1 MAFPR
6 LPTQRRPWL
15 WLGGGAL
22 GLAVAVVLA
31 RGLVHRPPP
40 PLAPALP
47 IRTVTALG
55 RLEPIGEVRTI
66 AAPMASAGQAT
77 LLRLLVD
84 RGDQVKAGQLLAVL
98 DNQPQLENGVAVARA
113 ELNLARSRLAIARA
127 DAGSGEAS
135 QQAKVRSLEAQ
146 QRTAATEA
154 RRYES
159 LFASG
164 AISAEDR
171 DTRQLNLDT
180 ITAALQEARV
190 LLSRQQARSTAGA
203 GGIDL
208 DVEAS
213 QRSLEQ
219 AEANLKRASAARDDN
234 LIQAP
239 IDGTVLQVL
248 ARAGEAPG
256 SGGILQIG
264 QVRRMQVVAE
274 VYESD
279 LQRVKLG
286 QPVQITSP
294 ALQGPLQGRVGS
306 IGAIVLRQSVINTD
320 PSANNDNR
328 VVEVEAPLTEESNGR
343 AAGFTNLQVRAVI
356 GP

>member
-1 MAFPR
+1 M
-6 LPTQRRPWL
+6 
-15 WLGGGAL
+15 
-22 GLAVAVVLA
+22 
-31 RGLVHRPPP
+31 
-40 PLAPALP
+40 
-47 IRTVTALG
+47 
-55 RLEPIGEVRTI
+55 
-66 AAPMASAGQAT
+66 
-77 LLRLLVD
+77 
-84 RGDQVKAGQLLAVL
+84 KAGQLLAVL

-113 ELNLARSRLAIARA
+113 EVNLARSRLAIARA

-135 QQAKVRSLEAQ
+135 QEAKVRSLEAQ

-154 RRYES
+154 GRYGA

-180 ITAALQEARV
+180 VTAALEEARV

-203 GGIDL
+203 GGMDL
-208 DVEAS
+208 DVEAA

-219 AEANLKRASAARDDN
+219 AEANLQRASAARDDN

-248 ARAGEAPG
+248 ARAGESPG

-286 QPVQITSP
+286 QPVRITSP
-294 ALQGPLQGRVGS
+294 ALQRPLQGRVGS

-328 VVEVEAPLTEESNGR
+328 VVEVEAPLTQESNGR